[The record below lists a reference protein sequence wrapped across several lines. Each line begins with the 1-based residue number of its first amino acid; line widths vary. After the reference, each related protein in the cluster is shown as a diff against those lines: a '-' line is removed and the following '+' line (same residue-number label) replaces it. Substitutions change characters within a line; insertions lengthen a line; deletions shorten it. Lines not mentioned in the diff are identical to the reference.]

1 MCLAKAFLKVEL
13 QSMFHAHG
21 ITQCT
26 LKEMVILYL
35 HDQLGGY
42 IYESTIQQI
51 KKTLDIPSNMTKL
64 AWSILISYMG
74 NI

>member
-26 LKEMVILYL
+26 LREMVVLYL
-35 HDQLGGY
+35 RDQLGGY
-42 IYESTIQQI
+42 IYEPMTQQI
-51 KKTLDIPSNMTKL
+51 KKNT
-64 AWSILISYMG
+64 
-74 NI
+74 